1 MLPLAANL
9 DPTMENASESVVL
22 RWWHQLDLS
31 SGATDAFKTALA
43 AVLCLWL
50 GRILGLSHT
59 YWAAISAIV
68 VMGSDAGVTFTS
80 CRDRLI
86 GTGIGALLGWAT
98 AYTWH
103 GHELFYGVS
112 VALCILFSS
121 ALQFHKAG
129 HLAAVALTIIVLVNL
144 EPTPGRAALARFLE
158 VGLGILVALGVTLLV
173 LPPKAKPSSVI
184 DQT

>member
-1 MLPLAANL
+1 
-9 DPTMENASESVVL
+9 MENASESVFSS
-22 RWWHQLDLS
+22 WWHQFDLS

-59 YWAAISAIV
+59 YWPAISAIV
-68 VMGSDAGVTFTS
+68 VMGSDAEVTFTS

-86 GTGIGALLGWAT
+86 GTGIGALLGWVT

-103 GHELFYGVS
+103 GHELLYGVA
-112 VALCILFSS
+112 VALGVLFSS

-129 HLAAVALTIIVLVNL
+129 HLAAVALTIIVLVKL
-144 EPTPGRAALARFLE
+144 EPTPGRAALARFFE
-158 VGLGILVALGVTLLV
+158 VGLGIVVALAVTLLV
-173 LPPKAKPSSVI
+173 LPPKAKPSRVI